1 MKNVIIRFLKILI
14 LMLFIINILNT
25 TIYAS
30 PFGEVISGAEDFLN
44 SAESKTSI
52 DQDELKSTSD
62 TIYNI
67 LLMLSFGVV
76 AIIGII
82 IGIKFMMGTAE
93 QKAEQKKALWPFF
106 IGTIVVYG
114 SFAIWKVLV
123 SFLNDI

>member
-30 PFGEVISGAEDFLN
+30 PFGEVISGAEGFLN
-44 SAESKTSI
+44 SAESKTNI
-52 DQDELKSTSD
+52 DQDKLKSTSD

-82 IGIKFMMGTAE
+82 IGIKFMMGDAE
-93 QKAEQKKALWPFF
+93 QKAEQKKALWPFL
-106 IGTIVVYG
+106 IGTTVVYG

-123 SFLNDI
+123 SFLNTI